1 MVFSKCFA
9 TPLIHG
15 VGIDVVEVNRFL
27 FIRTKSKNQ
36 LLRNLFT
43 NKEIKECRKKQN
55 PAASFAAR
63 FAAKEAIKKSI
74 CETVP
79 FSKLEITNA
88 PNGQPKAT
96 ALSKRLQKQY
106 CFLIS
111 MTHTQEMASAVCLTI
126 KR

>member
-1 MVFSKCFA
+1 MVFSQYFD
-9 TPLIHG
+9 TPQIHG
-15 VGIDVVEVNRFL
+15 VGIDIVEVNRFQ
-27 FIRTKSKNQ
+27 FIRTKSNSQ

-79 FSKLEITNA
+79 FSKLEIMNT
-88 PNGQPKAT
+88 PDGQPKAI

-111 MTHTQEMASAVCLTI
+111 MTHTREMASAICLAF